1 VGLCDFE
8 TNLAYI
14 DPVSKKVFFFFFFF
28 KFMNIF
34 KRLIYVLYVYECFV
48 CLYICTL
55 EEGIRSHGA
64 TVIDGCE
71 LPCGCWEL
79 NPGPLQEQAV
89 LLTAEPSLLSLTPPF
104 LGFLLYFLM

>member
-1 VGLCDFE
+1 
-8 TNLAYI
+8 
-14 DPVSKKVFFFFFFF
+14 
-28 KFMNIF
+28 MNIF

-104 LGFLLYFLM
+104 LGFLLYFLMWILNFLYGKVSHNSDGSVFTDIL